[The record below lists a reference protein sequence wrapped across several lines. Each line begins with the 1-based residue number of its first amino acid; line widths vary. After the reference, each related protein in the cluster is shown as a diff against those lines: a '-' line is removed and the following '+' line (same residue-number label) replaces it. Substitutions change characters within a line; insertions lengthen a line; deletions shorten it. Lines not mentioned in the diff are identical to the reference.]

1 MLINVQIWLLILNNL
16 SIIAM
21 EKSENFQIDQ
31 LDKQILVFLVSNARM
46 AFSEIA
52 KNLDVAPG
60 TVHSRVKRME
70 DMGIIQG
77 STLRLDYEKLGM
89 TFNAY
94 LGIFLH
100 QTSDSEQVLS
110 ELLKVPEVTVAN
122 LVTGQY
128 SIFCQ
133 IRARNTRQ
141 AKDVI
146 YAINDIDG
154 IVRTESTI
162 SLEEAINDRV
172 RLVENMLR

>member
-1 MLINVQIWLLILNNL
+1 
-16 SIIAM
+16 M
-21 EKSENFQIDQ
+21 EKSEYFQIDQ

-52 KNLDVAPG
+52 KKLDVAPG
-60 TVHSRVKRME
+60 TIHSRVRRME
-70 DMGIIQG
+70 EVGIIQG
-77 STLRLDYEKLGM
+77 ATLRLDYEKMGM

-94 LGIFLH
+94 LGIFLN
-100 QTSDSEQVLS
+100 QTSDSEAVLN

-128 SIFCQ
+128 SIYCQ
-133 IRARNTRQ
+133 IRAKDTRH

-154 IVRTESTI
+154 IVRTESII

-172 RLVENMLR
+172 RLVENMLS